1 MCHSLRL
8 HHQDLHHGAER
19 VRHQVSAD
27 DEALEDLM
35 NDALAHFRQ
44 VLVHLIGG
52 IVGSRIRGLA
62 SVEDLPL

>member
-19 VRHQVSAD
+19 VRHQVGAD

-44 VLVHLIGG
+44 VLVHLISG
-52 IVGSRIRGLA
+52 IVCSRIRGLA